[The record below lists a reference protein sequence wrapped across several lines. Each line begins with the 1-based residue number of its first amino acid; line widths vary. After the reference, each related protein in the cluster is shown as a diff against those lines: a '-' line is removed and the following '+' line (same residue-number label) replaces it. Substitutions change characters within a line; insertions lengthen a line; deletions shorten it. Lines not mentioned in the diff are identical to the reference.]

1 MLCNIFMEQRHKDN
15 CDMLITWPHGSVST
29 SVSEPSPP
37 PSSPPPSRSCRSSR
51 PPTGRISSAGS
62 RQRAFSTRRKQQE
75 SIQGGDAGRRL
86 QRRLLP
92 PSCCSKFSFV
102 CFVFFLMYEDD
113 FRFSLKRITSN
124 LECEYISTDAMAN
137 FETVFCS
144 NACLQRFGKNQFAL

>member
-15 CDMLITWPHGSVST
+15 CDMLITWPHGSVSA

-51 PPTGRISSAGS
+51 PPTGRTSSAGS

-102 CFVFFLMYEDD
+102 CFVFLLSTCHSSPGE
-113 FRFSLKRITSN
+113 
-124 LECEYISTDAMAN
+124 LEARPVA
-137 FETVFCS
+137 CS
-144 NACLQRFGKNQFAL
+144 NTDWKPSAHNAWSHFVRRQRICFA